1 MYDRIE
7 LEKQVLV
14 QVILVGSD
22 TLKGGILDDAFND
35 IYNQSNSSDY
45 TIKEIEIEDR
55 QVLLSIHRTI
65 SHLEKF
71 KNENI
76 AIVYCY
82 LDTEKESFK
91 NIERTRKEYKNRFPS
106 AVEAILFINSE
117 NEESGLGENDVKK
130 FGNLIR
136 QMGIP
141 LYTVRIESESLT
153 KYLQK
158 LDASFKDILKKV
170 AKKKGYYQQNKGYAQ
185 QNKGYA
191 QQNKGNTQYN
201 VLNDQMFGRDATCG
215 CCFIY

>member
-76 AIVYCY
+76 ALVYCY

-117 NEESGLGENDVKK
+117 NEENGLGENDVIK

-141 LYTVRIESESLT
+141 LYTVRIESESST

-185 QNKGYA
+185 QNKG
-191 QQNKGNTQYN
+191 NTQYN